1 MTKHDAEMLYEYAT
15 AVMRRNDEPQ
25 PGLVK
30 GIALALLGGVIW
42 RGDAGSLKF
51 SLPLV
56 LEFEAGGTGYMLTN
70 NAVTGDIELHH
81 RESPWP
87 SLHSFSNDT
96 PVEYVQAVFRG
107 L

>member
-1 MTKHDAEMLYEYAT
+1 MTKHDAEVLYEYAI
-15 AVMRRNDEPQ
+15 AVMHCNDGSQ
-25 PGLVK
+25 LGHVK

-42 RGDAGSLKF
+42 RSDAGSLKV
-51 SLPLV
+51 SPPLV
-56 LEFEAGGTGYMLTN
+56 LEFEAGGTGYMLTD
-70 NAVTGDIELHH
+70 NAVTGDIELRH
-81 RESPWP
+81 RESAGP